1 MEEKLIEEL
10 KKYIK
15 DTIESRLYDKN
26 GGAKYDYAN
35 FCVEDDF
42 DWLRSEVE
50 NDFEYFMESKAEEFG
65 FEDYEKFEEKC
76 YDYSDFSFLL
86 NTEKKRIQRE
96 IDILEKESG
105 THKIYDHIK
114 NELSNRFN
122 KIEDIFKTLEEELI
136 EKKVVENLEE
146 LKEIQSYEKAYKEFI
161 LKEKS
166 EENTSEKVN
175 NINEFDSDNKIFKE
189 IYNLIV
195 IKGEGKKSINKK
207 VLRALKDKKL
217 TEEEAN
223 YLIELAENEIKRS
236 IEIIKDFEKNEKEKI
251 AKEKIR
257 INRELLQQK
266 AKKVNYDLSTS
277 GFIPKLDFSN
287 FFGTYNAKIYSFS
300 RISDIDIIND
310 KTIHEINMILSEDYM
325 FIEQTIETIKKYTSI
340 INEIGG
346 VLPTLIEEKL
356 DNEVLQDFYD
366 LNLKFYLY
374 ISLYYKTLW
383 CDKIQ
388 TKWIG
393 KTMDYIK
400 LLKGIIPEKYLKEE
414 PIFSDYIEKNLYP
427 HFVFPLMQKKG
438 LEIFMSARN
447 GEINPKSIFA
457 LGIENTNQTE
467 LEDNYIIS
475 KVHELLELD
484 F

>member
-1 MEEKLIEEL
+1 
-10 KKYIK
+10 
-15 DTIESRLYDKN
+15 
-26 GGAKYDYAN
+26 
-35 FCVEDDF
+35 
-42 DWLRSEVE
+42 
-50 NDFEYFMESKAEEFG
+50 MESKAEEFG

-175 NINEFDSDNKIFKE
+175 NINEFDSDNKLFKE

-223 YLIELAENEIKRS
+223 YLIGLAENEIKR
-236 IEIIKDFEKNEKEKI
+236 
-251 AKEKIR
+251 
-257 INRELLQQK
+257 REE
-266 AKKVNYDLSTS
+266 S
-277 GFIPKLDFSN
+277 GTTK
-287 FFGTYNAKIYSFS
+287 
-300 RISDIDIIND
+300 
-310 KTIHEINMILSEDYM
+310 
-325 FIEQTIETIKKYTSI
+325 
-340 INEIGG
+340 
-346 VLPTLIEEKL
+346 
-356 DNEVLQDFYD
+356 
-366 LNLKFYLY
+366 NLK
-374 ISLYYKTLW
+374 
-383 CDKIQ
+383 Q
-388 TKWIG
+388 G
-393 KTMDYIK
+393 
-400 LLKGIIPEKYLKEE
+400 
-414 PIFSDYIEKNLYP
+414 N
-427 HFVFPLMQKKG
+427 
-438 LEIFMSARN
+438 RR
-447 GEINPKSIFA
+447 
-457 LGIENTNQTE
+457 
-467 LEDNYIIS
+467 
-475 KVHELLELD
+475 
-484 F
+484 